1 MTRYEKQMQEM
12 TVEGLAMLNIVV
24 IEEPMYDEDLDGYMV
39 LCDTILIHIT
49 SNGERFEDFDDA
61 LDYEVAWL
69 RQECDG
75 RE

>member
-12 TVEGLAMLNIVV
+12 SVEGLAMLNIVV
-24 IEEPMYDEDLDGYMV
+24 LEEPIYDEDLDGYTV
-39 LCDTILIHIT
+39 LCDTILIYIT
-49 SNGERFEDFDDA
+49 SNGERFGDFDDA

-75 RE
+75 HE